1 MSQSNDQPPNPS
13 VGDSRDASGR
23 YRFQAGQP
31 VDPDQGVHPE
41 LLNSAFADSPSI
53 AIPQPDQQQN
63 SADRSRRSGRGLLP
77 MQAMSRRCSKP
88 FRLKRRLKR

>member
-1 MSQSNDQPPNPS
+1 MLC
-13 VGDSRDASGR
+13 VKKHGDFRRGTEGFCGLLDSL
-23 YRFQAGQP
+23 
-31 VDPDQGVHPE
+31 VE
-41 LLNSAFADSPSI
+41 LNLLNYAMKS
-53 AIPQPDQQQN
+53 PDQQQN